1 MRLRFFVLLS
11 LLILFI
17 GCGGSKKTL
26 SPADAPRN
34 ISVDVGTPVNESTI
48 PMIIISGA
56 VRATDGTPIAGAKVR
71 AIPEDDQG
79 EAEEVQATTNDMGK
93 WALELI
99 PYKYSIKVEHD
110 GYKESFRELGM
121 WNRNTSNVDFA
132 MEALALILVEV
143 YDEEDKLVKD
153 ALVRVIEK
161 GAGNKIITAT
171 QDQDKGRFLATVS
184 SGMYTVEA
192 RSERKLA
199 KEDIEIAGGGKIPVR
214 LKLVEIPD
222 GEAKTSEWDDNAGGV
237 VETNP

>member
-1 MRLRFFVLLS
+1 MRLGLFVLLI
-11 LLILFI
+11 LLVLFI

-26 SPADAPRN
+26 NPVDAPGG
-34 ISVDVGTPVNESTI
+34 ISTDVGAPVNEYTI
-48 PMIIISGA
+48 PVIVISGS
-56 VRATDGTPIAGAKVR
+56 VRATDGTPISGAKVK
-71 AIPEDDQG
+71 AIPEDNQG
-79 EAEEVQATTNDMGK
+79 EAVEVEATTNDMGK

-99 PYKYSIKVEHD
+99 PYKYSIKVEHE
-110 GYKESFRELGM
+110 GYKESFREMGM

-143 YDEEDKLVKD
+143 YDENDALVRD

-161 GAGNKIITAT
+161 GGGSKIITAD
-171 QDQDKGRFLATVS
+171 QDEDKGRFLATVS

-199 KEDIEIAGGGKIPVR
+199 KEDIEITGGGKIPVR

-222 GEAKTSEWDDNAGGV
+222 GEAKASEWDDRAGGV